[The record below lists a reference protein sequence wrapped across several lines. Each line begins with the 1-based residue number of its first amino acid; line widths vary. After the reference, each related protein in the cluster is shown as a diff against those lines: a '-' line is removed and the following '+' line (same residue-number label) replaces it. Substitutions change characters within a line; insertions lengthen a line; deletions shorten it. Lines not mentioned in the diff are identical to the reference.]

1 MLSNELFL
9 NRREIAKKICASI
22 RKNNGKLINARY
34 FIERPYCDCANP
46 YILSSANF
54 LRLLA
59 ADNDAIRKCNPR
71 WVSDDDIKTNGW
83 ALRQNSKPEL
93 LEVWTKSSDGSQ
105 TCSLTKFYNAWDILD
120 NNSFSPQ
127 YISLEEIIDFFQA
140 RGLIENNSDMISFLD
155 CIDAVKKY
163 ANDNGADALISIL
176 IVQTWIAECKLH
188 TKLSL
193 FLPTYS
199 DSLLAEIEQHPD
211 YLFSA
216 MNSARDILKKLRREK
231 IISNAENPTAD
242 FPFRDLKI
250 IYHGSELNLQNKNRN
265 TYSYESILLGETA
278 YEFLRALKVKASEE
292 TFRTWLEFSYKNY
305 SHGKFLLYEKIPIEE
320 SISSFL
326 RSRLDKNR
334 QHLIKN
340 PKDLKP
346 YLPAGK
352 TARADDLLQRI
363 NHESKL
369 FQSVMND
376 FEQEEHSYLS
386 NHPEL
391 CHFS

>member
-9 NRREIAKKICASI
+9 NRREIAKKICSTI

-34 FIERPYCDCANP
+34 FIERPYCDCTNP
-46 YILSSANF
+46 YKFSSANF

-71 WVSDDDIKTNGW
+71 WVSEDDIKINGW

-93 LEVWTKSSDGSQ
+93 LEVWTKSFDGSQ

-120 NNSFSPQ
+120 DNSFTPQ
-127 YISLEEIIDFFQA
+127 YRSLEDIIDFFQA
-140 RGLIENNSDMISFLD
+140 RRLIEKRTDMISFLD
-155 CIDAVKKY
+155 CVDAVKKY
-163 ANDNGADALISIL
+163 ANDNGADVLTSIL
-176 IVQTWIAECKLH
+176 TVQTWIAECKLQ

-199 DSLLAEIEQHPD
+199 DSVLADIEQEPD
-211 YLFSA
+211 KLFSA
-216 MNSARDILKKLRREK
+216 MNSARAILKKLRHEK
-231 IISNAENPTAD
+231 IISATEKPIVNVA
-242 FPFRDLKI
+242 FHDLKVV
-250 IYHGSELNLQNKNRN
+250 YHASEVDLQN
-265 TYSYESILLGETA
+265 TDDTLCPYESVLFGETA
-278 YEFLRALKVKASEE
+278 YEFLRTLKVKASQE

-352 TARADDLLQRI
+352 TARADELLQRI

-376 FEQEEHSYLS
+376 FEQEERSYLS